1 MAFSVHIRDLV
12 RKKIDSVATDMKA
25 WEAANAIPDEE
36 ATTIKA
42 SIQHFGHTPSVDS
55 FVVAGVDGSGD
66 YPSFTYADSC
76 VYIASATGTAF
87 RTSVVHGLEE
97 VPLLPDPIIDIVWLP
112 GNRTEATARWDAAF
126 AELTGLPVKDVIA
139 QSDYRGLKRHL
150 TGDKSTVDEIAAA
163 LIRPAG
169 SDTSNVAIQLR
180 STAELGAALRMIT
193 GSVPCRYVINDTT
206 FSLPMIQTRCDSL
219 FYEHVK
225 RLCCVEARKKETT
238 FAALSKSHGFR
249 CMELIEAYARE
260 ALGISPDETAEHWFL
275 RLPIPGVDSWRFTPV
290 EGRIVPP
297 PGAVTYLF
305 RLHRNTPV
313 MRLDIDREWW
323 EVRYRADLT
332 AEMQM
337 FRDLDY
343 CGHDQRAYGYPY
355 PIKACHDRVR
365 LSEDERRALKNMIME
380 TAIAKG
386 LPTKIFQDVSMATG
400 HS

>member
-1 MAFSVHIRDLV
+1 MAFSIHVRELV
-12 RKKIDSVATDMKA
+12 KKKIDSVAHDMKA
-25 WEAANAIPDEE
+25 WEIANAIPDDE
-36 ATTIKA
+36 ANIIKGT
-42 SIQHFGHTPSVDS
+42 IQHFGHTASVDS

-76 VYIASATGTAF
+76 VYIASAAGTAF

-97 VPLLPDPIIDIVWLP
+97 IPLLPDPVIDIVWLP
-112 GNRTEATARWDAAF
+112 GDRNEASVRWDAAF
-126 AELTGLPVKDVIA
+126 EELTGLPVTDTID
-139 QSDYRGLKRHL
+139 QSDYRGLKRYL
-150 TGDKSTVDEIAAA
+150 TGDKSSVSEIASA

-193 GSVPCRYVINDTT
+193 GDVRCRYVINDTT
-206 FSLPMIQTRCDSL
+206 FSLPMVKTRRDSL

-225 RLCCVEARKKETT
+225 RLCCVEARKREMT

-249 CMELIEAYARE
+249 CMDLIEGYARE
-260 ALGISPDETAEHWFL
+260 ALGVPQDETAEHWFF

-290 EGRIVPP
+290 EGRVVPP

-323 EVRYRADLT
+323 EVRYRADPT

-380 TAIAKG
+380 AAIAKG
-386 LPTKIFQDVSMATG
+386 LPAQIFRDVSMATG